1 MTQPIDPITAF
12 DLDAFV
18 DDQLPPARRI
28 EVAHHLAGD
37 PAAAARVMADIG
49 RRDALRLAFP
59 LPDLPDPALVG
70 AATHLAEGL
79 GRRRRPDLLRRI
91 AAVLAIGF
99 MGWAAHGMLGP
110 VMISD
115 SVASARAPAFVDD
128 ARRAHHAAVLR
139 TKAHGGAVE
148 AFDADEIR
156 AATAI
161 ALPALPEGWRALDLQ
176 IFPST
181 FGPSVEMTLEGG
193 SLGPLSLFAV
203 RPGDFAV
210 TPVSVAPM
218 GDGPA
223 AVYWQ
228 LGEVAYAL
236 TGGTDQDA
244 LARAAASL
252 SSSLF

>member
-28 EVAHHLAGD
+28 EVASHLAGD

-59 LPDLPDPALVG
+59 LPDQPDPALVG

-79 GRRRRPDLLRRI
+79 GRRRRPDALRRI
-91 AAVLAIGF
+91 AAVLAVGF

-115 SVASARAPAFVDD
+115 SIASAPAPAFVDD
-128 ARRAHHAAVLR
+128 ARRAHQAALLR
-139 TKAHGGAVE
+139 TRAHDGAVE
-148 AFDADEIR
+148 AFDADEVR

-161 ALPALPEGWRALDLQ
+161 VLPALPEGWRALDLQ

-181 FGPSVEMTLEGG
+181 YGPSVEMTLDGG
-193 SLGPLSLFAV
+193 RLGPLSLFAV

-210 TPVSVAPM
+210 TPVSVAPT

-236 TGGTDQDA
+236 TGSDDREA